1 LAAQNHVGLAHAEPY
16 FAIKEL
22 NAFRDAGA
30 GMEVETL
37 EHHAFTSVKGF
48 ILHILTISLG
58 ISLALAG
65 EAALEYRH
73 HRELVAETREA
84 FHNQIDD
91 NRKAVTENLKALAD
105 TQARLQNVLTLVDT
119 DFVAARQ
126 AAISAR
132 HAFIDLDTDSWDPA
146 VTTGA
151 LTYMNLGE
159 VRQYSKIHVAEL
171 ALNKLSHEDEDS
183 WFQLAEYNAEASEL
197 DANDRK
203 AVKKL
208 IRKAAAYAKWIAVRE
223 QELLK
228 MYDQVA
234 K

>member
-1 LAAQNHVGLAHAEPY
+1 
-16 FAIKEL
+16 
-22 NAFRDAGA
+22 
-30 GMEVETL
+30 MEVEF
-37 EHHAFTSVKGF
+37 EHHQHPFTSMKDF

-65 EAALEYRH
+65 EAALEHRQH
-73 HRELVAETREA
+73 HELVAETREA

-91 NRKAVTENLKALAD
+91 NRKAVTEHMKALAD
-105 TQARLQNVLTLVDT
+105 TQARLQNVLTLVDI

-132 HAFIDLDTDSWDPA
+132 HPFIDLDTDSWDPA

-159 VRQYSKIHVAEL
+159 VRQYSKIHVDEL
-171 ALNKLSHEDEDS
+171 ALNKLSHEDEDT
-183 WFQLAEYNAEASEL
+183 WFQLAEYNAGKAADL

-203 AVKKL
+203 AAKKL
-208 IRKAAAYAKWIAVRE
+208 LRKATAYAKWIAGQE
-223 QELLK
+223 QDLLR

-234 K
+234 R

>member
-1 LAAQNHVGLAHAEPY
+1 
-16 FAIKEL
+16 
-22 NAFRDAGA
+22 
-30 GMEVETL
+30 MEVESL
-37 EHHAFTSVKGF
+37 EHQHHPFTSVKDF
-48 ILHILTISLG
+48 VLHILTISLG
-58 ISLALAG
+58 ISVALAG

-84 FHNQIDD
+84 FHSQVDD

-105 TQARLQNVLTLVDT
+105 TQAELQNVLTLMDT
-119 DFVAARQ
+119 DFMAARQ

-132 HAFIDLDTDSWDPA
+132 HPFIDLDTDSWDPA

-159 VRQYSKIHVAEL
+159 VRQYSKIHVGEL
-171 ALNKLSHEDEDS
+171 GVNKLSHEDEDT
-183 WFQLAEYNAEASEL
+183 WFQLAEYNAQAADL

-203 AVKKL
+203 AAKKL
-208 IRKAAAYAKWIAVRE
+208 LRKAAAYAKWIAVRE
-223 QELLK
+223 QDLLK